1 MAERT
6 AGVAADSTRLT
17 VLGSG
22 DAFSGC
28 GCNAAY
34 LVDDRVLIDCG
45 APVQALLPR
54 AGVAVASVDLVLIT
68 HFHADHTYML
78 PMMLGARA
86 FAGELR
92 PGLTI
97 AGPPGTREYVLR
109 LLLTGYGRH
118 LVELIQERVQLRW
131 AVLQDGAAAVVG
143 GYTVRAHAVVH
154 STGPSLAYTVQRG
167 GGAVIGFSGDTTLCA
182 GLRRAIAAADLMVC
196 ECTGW
201 DTPTE
206 GGHLWRG
213 ELEQLIAE
221 YPATRFLL
229 SHLRTRGTVAGALI
243 AHDLLSLDVGAGP
256 SEGGRSGGVLG
267 TDPRAAPQAGHQ

>member
-1 MAERT
+1 MPGA
-6 AGVAADSTRLT
+6 VADSTRLT
-17 VLGSG
+17 VVGSG

-34 LVDDRVLIDCG
+34 MVDDRVLIDCG

-54 AGVAVASVDLVLIT
+54 AGLAVASIDLVLIT

-97 AGPPGTREYVLR
+97 GGPPGTREFVLR
-109 LLLTGYGRH
+109 LLSTGYGRH
-118 LVELIQERVQLRW
+118 LVELIDERVQLRW
-131 AVLQDGAAAVVG
+131 AVLQDGAAATVG
-143 GYTVRAHAVVH
+143 EYTVRGYAVVH

-167 GGAVIGFSGDTTLCA
+167 DGAVIGFSGDTTLCA

-229 SHLRTRGTVAGALI
+229 SHLRHRGTVAGAI
-243 AHDLLSLDVGAGP
+243 MAHDLLSIDVRAD
-256 SEGGRSGGVLG
+256 SKSAATSASDLG
-267 TDPRAAPQAGHQ
+267 TNQGAATESGSR